1 MKLSE
6 GQTNMDKFLKTIL
19 AFLRKY
25 FQLEPTENSDVI
37 AKLREIEIT
46 QQQILQTMQEAKQDE
61 VPRNANRIYK
71 IGSSRTALF
80 LNELLPQVYLTLV
93 SVLQGVA
100 LAVLVDEFSFDFAHV
115 NITTYGYIL
124 SSFLIVVA
132 FWHSYL
138 SAIFD
143 GRWPFR
149 FIDTLL
155 FFMAAATEA
164 IAIRNVTSPS
174 HWCLAIASMC
184 IVVALIY
191 FRQVSLLTELVTSGI
206 FEDPNEGPLRIK
218 GVRIFVVFFL
228 LAAGLAFV
236 FVPITAANPQN
247 IIAPILAI
255 MIPVAY
261 IVYVIRGGARFG
273 VDAIG

>member
-1 MKLSE
+1 
-6 GQTNMDKFLKTIL
+6 MDKLLMIIFS
-19 AFLRKY
+19 FLRKRFY
-25 FQLEPTENSDVI
+25 LEPNVNVEVA
-37 AKLREIEIT
+37 AKLREIEST
-46 QQQILQTMQEAKQDE
+46 QQQILQLIQEARRDD

-71 IGSSRTALF
+71 IGSSRTVLF

-100 LAVLVDEFSFDFAHV
+100 LAVLVDQFNFDFAGS
-115 NITTYGYIL
+115 NITTYGYIF
-124 SSFLIVVA
+124 SSFLIIVA

-138 SAIFD
+138 NAIFD

-174 HWCLAIASMC
+174 QWCLAIALMC
-184 IVVALIY
+184 VFVAVIY
-191 FRQVSLLTELVTSGI
+191 FRQVSLLAELVASGI
-206 FEDPNEGPLRIK
+206 FEDPNEGPLRIRS
-218 GVRIFVVFFL
+218 VRVYVLFFSI
-228 LAAGLAFV
+228 AAVMAFV
-236 FVPITAANPQN
+236 FVPITATNPQN
-247 IIAPILAI
+247 AIAPVLAI
-255 MIPVAY
+255 AIPVVY
-261 IVYVIRGGARFG
+261 IVHAIRGAARFG